1 MTRTATCSCGQL
13 RLTAP
18 DGPVRTSVCHCFAC
32 QKRTGSVFGVQAR
45 FPREKV
51 SIVGEARV
59 WRRVGEDAG
68 TAFEFRFCPN
78 CGSTVWFTEDD
89 APDLIAVAVGA
100 FADPDFP
107 APLRSYYEIHRHPWV
122 ALPYG
127 I

>member
-18 DGPVRTSVCHCFAC
+18 DNPARISVCHCFAC

-45 FPREKV
+45 FPRDQV
-51 SIVGEARV
+51 RIAGEARV
-59 WRRVGEDAG
+59 WRRVGDQAG
-68 TAFEFRFCPN
+68 TAFDFRFCPN

-89 APDLIAVAVGA
+89 APDLIADAVGA

-107 APLRSYYEIHRHPWV
+107 APMRSYYEVHRHPWV